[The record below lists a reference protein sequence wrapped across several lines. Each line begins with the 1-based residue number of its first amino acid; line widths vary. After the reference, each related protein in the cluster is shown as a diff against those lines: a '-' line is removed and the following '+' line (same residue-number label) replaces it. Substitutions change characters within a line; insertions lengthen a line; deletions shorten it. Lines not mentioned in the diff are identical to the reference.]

1 MTLLCQMS
9 SIAKNGNVVVCCV
22 GTFEYVMDC
31 VVATSLR
38 KTNTQSKYVLTST
51 RSAYTL
57 NERTLHHSKQTTDIF
72 ITPIYVVNGSIY
84 KTSAA
89 GQFENL
95 KIEYQAH
102 PTNQSITNNC

>member
-38 KTNTQSKYVLTST
+38 KTNTQSK
-51 RSAYTL
+51 
-57 NERTLHHSKQTTDIF
+57 
-72 ITPIYVVNGSIY
+72 
-84 KTSAA
+84 
-89 GQFENL
+89 
-95 KIEYQAH
+95 
-102 PTNQSITNNC
+102 